1 MAVNGKG
8 PGERSRRLAEET
20 IRERRR
26 RLTDEVDL
34 FLRRATD
41 EGLLR
46 CDLPPG
52 WVGKLLPPLMRNA
65 ADELPQL
72 SAAQAADVAV
82 ETLLRGSAAS
92 QPGPHRRAA

>member
-1 MAVNGKG
+1 M
-8 PGERSRRLAEET
+8 ETSRLLAEET
-20 IRERRR
+20 IRERRK

-46 CDLPPG
+46 SDLPPG

-65 ADELPQL
+65 ADELPEL
-72 SAAQAADVAV
+72 SAAQAADVVV
-82 ETLLRGSAAS
+82 ETLLRGVGAA
-92 QPGPHRRAA
+92 QPLSGGRHWT